1 MPLHDQGGSL
11 EDGREGMDER
21 EQREK
26 DGQEGKIVICYF
38 TTEPT
43 IMACNS
49 QFSVHY
55 TRIVLS
61 LLQATKV
68 NG

>member
-1 MPLHDQGGSL
+1 VPLHDQGGSL

-38 TTEPT
+38 TTEP
-43 IMACNS
+43 NS
-49 QFSVHY
+49 AFIIHV
-55 TRIVLS
+55 
-61 LLQATKV
+61 
-68 NG
+68 